1 MASIVLGIRFL
12 LEIATAGGLFNGIF
26 IKKGILQRILFAV
39 LTITITLVWAR
50 YGAPKSPTVLTG
62 NGKLCLELIVYFL
75 GSLTY
80 FFLFGTK
87 IGTSY
92 LVIPSLDLWLMYQL
106 NLQGH

>member
-1 MASIVLGIRFL
+1 LASIVLGIRFL
-12 LEIATAGGLFNGIF
+12 LEIATAGIF

>member
-92 LVIPSLDLWLMYQL
+92 LVIVSLDLWLMYQL

>member
-12 LEIATAGGLFNGIF
+12 LEIATAGELFNGIF

-50 YGAPKSPTVLTG
+50 YSAPKSPTVLTG

-92 LVIPSLDLWLMYQL
+92 LVIASLDLWLMYQL

>member
-1 MASIVLGIRFL
+1 LASIVLGIRFL

>member
-12 LEIATAGGLFNGIF
+12 LEIATVGGLFSGIF

-87 IGTSY
+87 IGTTY
-92 LVIPSLDLWLMYQL
+92 LVIASLDLWLMYQL

>member
-12 LEIATAGGLFNGIF
+12 LEIATAGGLFSGIF
-26 IKKGILQRILFAV
+26 IKKVILQRILFAV